1 MKKILAV
8 SLVAMMAVS
17 TARADIASTAYVT
30 GAVGAEKTLREN
42 ADTAIKNSIG
52 TVSASNMGTTATT
65 VVAAIKE
72 HSDAISDIND
82 ELDTMATSETV
93 QGIRS
98 DLTTLQGTVSANET
112 DIEKKVSDLTTVV
125 NGKQATLTTNQL
137 AAVDSGVTTATV
149 SQVATNKSDIAGI
162 KSSAYANSG
171 ITSAKVSTYDGY
183 ASQIS
188 AKEALANK
196 LETEEEVTVDETNQD
211 TLYPTIGRVMKEID
225 ATVTQVNNSVSA
237 INSGLSNLITTVNNN
252 ETDIEAKVAT
262 KVTANTAITGATK
275 AKITY
280 DSKGLVTGGAD
291 LAASDIPTLTTA
303 KISGL
308 DTALAA
314 KEVTSNKV
322 TTLSSTSTNTQ
333 YPSAKVV
340 YDELAKKQATLT
352 AEQLSAANSGITS
365 AKVSTYDTAA
375 TNASTA
381 KGVTDLISA
390 GTTGSDGTYV
400 LTATVSN
407 NTVTGYKWELIDRAY
422 SN

>member
-30 GAVGAEKTLREN
+30 GAVNAEKALRDS
-42 ADTAIKNSIG
+42 ADTAIKNSLG
-52 TVSASNMGTTATT
+52 TVSAANMGTTATT
-65 VVAAIKE
+65 VVTAIKE

-93 QGIRS
+93 QGIE
-98 DLTTLQGTVSANET
+98 TTLSALQGTVSANET

-137 AAVDSGVTTATV
+137 AAVNSGVTTTTV
-149 SQVATNKSDIAGI
+149 SQVATNKNDIAGI

-183 ASQIS
+183 ASQID

-196 LETEEEVTVDETNQD
+196 LETDEEVTVDETNQD
-211 TLYPTIGRVMKEID
+211 ILYPTIGRVMKEID

-237 INSGLSNLITTVNNN
+237 INSGLSSLQKTVSDN

-308 DTALAA
+308 DAALAA

-352 AEQLSAANSGITS
+352 TAQLSAANSGITS

-375 TNASTA
+375 SNASTA

-390 GTTGSDGTYV
+390 GPTGSDGTYV

-407 NTVTGYKWELIDRAY
+407 NTVTGYKWELIDRSY
-422 SN
+422 

>member
-30 GAVGAEKTLREN
+30 GAVNAEKALRDS
-42 ADTAIKNSIG
+42 ADTAIKNSLG
-52 TVSASNMGTTATT
+52 TVSAANMGTTATT
-65 VVAAIKE
+65 VVTAIKE

-93 QGIRS
+93 QGIE
-98 DLTTLQGTVSANET
+98 TTLSALQGTVSANET

-137 AAVDSGVTTATV
+137 AAVNSGVTTTTV
-149 SQVATNKSDIAGI
+149 SQVATNKNDIAGI

-183 ASQIS
+183 ASQID

-196 LETEEEVTVDETNQD
+196 LETDEEVTVDETNQD
-211 TLYPTIGRVMKEID
+211 ILYPTIGRVMKEID

-237 INSGLSNLITTVNNN
+237 INSGLSSLQKTVSDN

-308 DTALAA
+308 DAALAA

-352 AEQLSAANSGITS
+352 TAQLSAANSGITS

-375 TNASTA
+375 SNASTA

-407 NTVTGYKWELIDRAY
+407 NTVTGYKWELIDRSY
-422 SN
+422 